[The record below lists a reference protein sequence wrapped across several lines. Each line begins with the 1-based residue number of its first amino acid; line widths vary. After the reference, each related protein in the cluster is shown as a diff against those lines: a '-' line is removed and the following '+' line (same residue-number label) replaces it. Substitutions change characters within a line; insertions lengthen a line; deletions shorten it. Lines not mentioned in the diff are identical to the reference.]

1 MVDFESLGG
10 LWSPGAPDPDLIR
23 FVLNSMF
30 RTMHKV
36 LKFLSFFFQSHID
49 PAHEK
54 YSNSLCFLI
63 GCSKSIDIPCVFDLN
78 ISVASI

>member
-1 MVDFESLGG
+1 MVDFESLGA

-36 LKFLSFFFQSHID
+36 LKFRMFFDWMIK
-49 PAHEK
+49 K
-54 YSNSLCFLI
+54 YLNSLVFFSIAHRSGARKVFKFLMF
-63 GCSKSIDIPCVFDLN
+63 FDRMFKKY
-78 ISVASI
+78 

>member
-1 MVDFESLGG
+1 MVDFESLGA

-36 LKFLSFFFQSHID
+36 LKFLMFCFWFEAELQLKFNQS
-49 PAHEK
+49 
-54 YSNSLCFLI
+54 
-63 GCSKSIDIPCVFDLN
+63 
-78 ISVASI
+78 